1 MRLNVASAL
10 LFVGSLLVCIESY
23 GQTPEGFHWVDFKR
37 DASTVSKVER
47 ALRDEDYSVI
57 REIGVTDAFVLV
69 LTVRREPGQT
79 NFWGDESRVYN
90 ISTKTW
96 NVESLLSGY
105 NLQIKDWISFRRRV
119 HLIWVSCTWTAGNVN
134 RRVSSP
140 HYTTIV

>member
-1 MRLNVASAL
+1 MTRHYRQRMGLPRMTGWASKWRPSVDLPMRLNVASAL

-90 ISTKTW
+90 I
-96 NVESLLSGY
+96 
-105 NLQIKDWISFRRRV
+105 
-119 HLIWVSCTWTAGNVN
+119 
-134 RRVSSP
+134 
-140 HYTTIV
+140 